1 MDRKEVDSENEGEMK
16 LCHLRVFVSNG
27 VICLCV
33 LFKEAV
39 NL

>member
-16 LCHLRVFVSNG
+16 LCRVFVSNG
-27 VICLCV
+27 VMCLRV
-33 LFKEAV
+33 LFKDTV